1 MSSIADFERSVDA
14 FNLVLREQEIN
25 EQMEEEVA
33 EKKKQKKKEM
43 DRYAAIIYVIMMFIT
58 IIAMYAST
66 ENYKTSSNFNIN

>member
-1 MSSIADFERSVDA
+1 MSSIADFERSIDA

-25 EQMEEEVA
+25 EEMEDEVA

-58 IIAMYAST
+58 IIVMYANT
-66 ENYKTSSNFNIN
+66 ADYKN